1 MPEDFESAY
10 ISWRE
15 YLSTII
21 NSAKEKQR
29 VAEELGI
36 QTITLNRWIS
46 GESVPRSH
54 NLRQLLNALP
64 MYREQL
70 FDLIKQEPGFE
81 DFTSSP
87 QEDNLADI
95 PSDFY
100 VKIFSTRSSSAPN
113 LRFWTLCNLILQQA
127 LLQID
132 PDHLGISIWVVLCM
146 PPSGPNHQVRS
157 LRETI
162 GLGNPPWKGNLEQK
176 AMFLGAESLAGN
188 VVTLCRPNI
197 VENLDDEHTQ
207 LPFSRVDYEKS
218 SAVYPILYAGRIAGV
233 FLVSSAQY
241 NFFFT
246 LSRSNLIQRF
256 ANLVAL
262 SLDPEDFYAP
272 EDIALRVMPTHNEQ
286 KPYFANFRQRVAN
299 VMIEASL
306 ENRYVSNIDA
316 DKLVWKQ
323 LEDELLNLPYK
334 DKADI
339 QGMNNHNNTQHATP
353 SRSSEQG

>member
-1 MPEDFESAY
+1 MPEYSESAY
-10 ISWRE
+10 TSWRE

-36 QTITLNRWIS
+36 QAITLNRWIS
-46 GESVPRSH
+46 GESIPRSH

-70 FDLIKQEPGFE
+70 FDLIKQEPEFE

-87 QEDNLADI
+87 QEDNLGDI
-95 PSDFY
+95 SSDFY
-100 VKIFSTRSSSAPN
+100 VKLFSTRSSSTPN
-113 LRFWTLCNLILQQA
+113 LRFWSLCNSILQQA

-132 PDHLGISIWVVLCM
+132 PNRLGISIWIVLCM
-146 PPSGPNHQVRS
+146 PPSGPNHKVRS
-157 LRETI
+157 LRESV
-162 GLGNPPWKGNLEQK
+162 GLGNPPWKGNLEQR

-188 VVTLCRPNI
+188 VVTLCRPSI

-207 LPFSRVDYEKS
+207 LPFSRVDYEES

-233 FLVSSAQY
+233 FLVSSAQP
-241 NFFFT
+241 NFFST
-246 LSRSNLIQRF
+246 LSRSHLIQRY
-256 ANLVAL
+256 ADLVAL

-272 EDIALRVMPTHNEQ
+272 EDIALRIMPTHDEQ

-306 ENRYVSNIDA
+306 DNRYVSNVDA

-323 LEDELLNLPYK
+323 LEDEFLNLLAK
-334 DKADI
+334 DKIDI
-339 QGMNNHNNTQHATP
+339 HGSDNHNSLQHAIP
-353 SRSSEQG
+353 SRAPERS